1 MLESVTFPISGVET
15 WPWLPPLVAFGVS
28 LVTSMV
34 GVSGAFLLL
43 PFQMSVLHFTSP
55 AVSATN
61 LVFNLVATPGG
72 VYRYLREGRMVWP
85 LAGVIAVGTLPGVLI
100 GYVARVRYLPDPTT
114 FKLFAGLVLLYLGY
128 RLWASFLAAR
138 RMVPL
143 SGGIT
148 GVGRPS
154 ASTRDR
160 VQLTRVSV
168 AAVEFTFRGRAH
180 RFSTPGMLALAFVV
194 GVIGGTYGIGGGAII
209 APVCVS
215 LFRLPVYTVGGAALM
230 GTFLTSVAGVLF
242 YSLVPIT
249 PGVSYAPDWF
259 LGVLFGLGGIPGMYC
274 GARLQKFVPQK
285 ALKLI
290 LGSIITFLA
299 AGYVWQ
305 YLASPPR

>member
-100 GYVARVRYLPDPTT
+100 GYVARVHYLPDPQA

-148 GVGRPS
+148 GVGRPGAS
-154 ASTRDR
+154 ARDR
-160 VQLTRVSV
+160 VQLTRVS
-168 AAVEFTFRGRAH
+168 ATAVEFTFRGRAH
-180 RFSTPGMLALAFVV
+180 RFSMLGMLALAFVV

-209 APVCVS
+209 APFCV
-215 LFRLPVYTVGGAALM
+215 T
-230 GTFLTSVAGVLF
+230 
-242 YSLVPIT
+242 
-249 PGVSYAPDWF
+249 WF
-259 LGVLFGLGGIPGMYC
+259 
-274 GARLQKFVPQK
+274 
-285 ALKLI
+285 
-290 LGSIITFLA
+290 
-299 AGYVWQ
+299 
-305 YLASPPR
+305 